1 MTGADPIERIAQ
13 ASDAVARIL
22 RRHPDLIGALTPTL
36 PDREAL
42 HAEVHSLV
50 DEALTTDDP
59 DAAVRR
65 SLRRLKYRVVGGLIL
80 RDLADGVDGVEAITE
95 SVSDLAD
102 ALTDGAIRYAD
113 ARTARRHERPDGWE
127 PGRGF
132 VAIAMGKHGA
142 RELNYSSDV
151 DLIWVIADRAGADF
165 GKRVGDAVVG
175 VLADRTQDGF
185 CFRVDLAL
193 RPDGRA
199 GPPTSALV
207 AAEEYYLTYGR
218 TWERAAWLKARP
230 CGGDLELGEELLRRI
245 APFRYRRS
253 MDFGT
258 LQDLGAMRDRI
269 SDAARR
275 GTLASDLKRGPGGIR
290 EVEFLVQAQ
299 QLVWGGRD
307 PELRV
312 PGTLEAMRRL
322 EARSVLPDHVDSERL
337 ADAYR
342 FLRAVEHRL
351 QWAEEAQTQ
360 RLPQESDAAGWARLA
375 RLMDFDDDVEG
386 FAETLAEHRAVI
398 EASWA
403 GLLSGTESISTSFP
417 ALVDPFAEPEECRRD
432 LAAIGF
438 ENPEVADGLLEE
450 LAQASAR
457 GRMRPEAW
465 RRFERVAPR
474 LLQLAATSADPDV
487 ALGHL
492 RTFIA
497 RVGARGTTY
506 SLLLENPRV
515 MQTLVRLFAESGY
528 LSELLCAHPELL
540 DALVLRGRGGA
551 PGEEALRGRLRE
563 QLDARQDP
571 DDAMLAMRTFHTSEL
586 LRVGLADLTQDP
598 AAGALPCSSLADL
611 ARVCVGGAA
620 ELGTRRMVPRHGVL
634 PAAEGGPRGFAVLGL
649 GSLGS
654 GWMTYG
660 SDVDLVFLYADDPVG
675 ASSEG
680 TRLLDPTTWSARWSQ
695 RVITALS
702 APTREGRCYEV
713 DMRLRPDGSG
723 GSLVASVSSFAAY
736 LRDRARPWERLALCR
751 ASVAAATVPGLA
763 DSVLDM
769 LAAARTRGPAYGA
782 EIVAEA
788 RRMRDRQERELAR
801 EGGGR
806 LHLKTGRGGLTDVE
820 FAVAC
825 VQTTRTP
832 GHPAAR
838 VADPLEALDVLTQTG
853 DIAAD
858 PAADLARGYRLLR
871 RVEARLRLRS
881 GRGADLLQFPS
892 DEADRVAAALAMGSS
907 AGMRSAIE
915 EARSGIAAASRT
927 LLTAVETA
935 TA

>member
-1 MTGADPIERIAQ
+1 MAVAAPIERIAR

-22 RRHPDLIGALTPTL
+22 RRHPDLIPQLTDQL
-36 PDREAL
+36 PARDPL
-42 HAEVHSLV
+42 LAEVHALV
-50 DEALTTDDP
+50 DAALGSDDP
-59 DAAVRR
+59 DATVRR
-65 SLRRLKYRVVGGLIL
+65 ALRRVKYRVIGGLIL
-80 RDLADGVDGVEAITE
+80 RDLDEGTDGVEAITR

-113 ARTARRHERPDGWE
+113 ARTSRRHPRPEGWG

-151 DLIWVIADRAGADF
+151 DLIWVIKDHAGADF
-165 GKRVGDAVVG
+165 GKRVGNAVVG

-199 GPPTSALV
+199 GPPTTALA
-207 AAEEYYLTYGR
+207 AAEDYYLTYGR

-230 CGGDLELGEELLRRI
+230 CGGDLELGEELLERI

-269 SDAARR
+269 SDAARH
-275 GTLASDLKRGPGGIR
+275 GDLASDLKRGPGGIR

-307 PELRV
+307 PELRT

-322 EARSVLPDHVDSERL
+322 EARSVLPDHVQADRL
-337 ADAYR
+337 SAAYR

-360 RLPQESDAAGWARLA
+360 RLPQATDTAGWARLA
-375 RLMDFDDDVEG
+375 RLMDFEEDVEG
-386 FAETLAEHRAVI
+386 FASALAEHRATI
-398 EASWA
+398 EQAWA

-417 ALVDPFAEPEECRRD
+417 ALVDPFAQPAERRRD
-432 LAAIGF
+432 LRAIGF
-438 ENPEVADGLLEE
+438 EDPEVADGLLQE

-457 GRMRPEAW
+457 ERMRPEAW
-465 RRFERVAPR
+465 RRFERIAPR
-474 LLQLAATSADPDV
+474 LLQLAAGSADPDV
-487 ALGHL
+487 ALGRL

-506 SLLLENPRV
+506 SLLAENPRV

-551 PGEEALRGRLRE
+551 PGFEALEERLAE
-563 QLDARQDP
+563 QLNARPDP

-598 AAGALPCSSLADL
+598 AVGVLPCSSLADL
-611 ARVCVGGAA
+611 ARVCVGGAV
-620 ELGTRRMVPRHGVL
+620 EIGTRRMVPRHGRL
-634 PAAEGGPRGFAVLGL
+634 PAADGGPRGFAVLGL

-660 SDVDLVFLYADDPVG
+660 SDLDLVFLYADDP
-675 ASSEG
+675 ANAPSEG
-680 TRLLDPTTWSARWSQ
+680 GRPLDPTTWSARWSQ

-751 ASVAAATVPGLA
+751 AAVVAATQPSVASAVA
-763 DSVLDM
+763 DM
-769 LAAARTRGPAYGA
+769 LAAARARGAGYGA

-788 RRMRDRQERELAR
+788 RSMRARQEREVAR
-801 EGGGR
+801 EVEGR

-825 VQTTRTP
+825 VQTTRAP

-858 PAADLARGYRLLR
+858 PATDLARGYRMLR

-892 DEADRVAAALAMGSS
+892 DEADRVASALAMGS
-907 AGMRSAIE
+907 AVNMRTAIDA
-915 EARSGIAAASRT
+915 ARDSIAAASEA
-927 LLTAVETA
+927 LLTQVEA
-935 TA
+935 ASA